1 MTEVQIHA
9 SWKEVLTD
17 VFAQPYFLAIK
28 QQLLLE
34 KQAGKII
41 YPAGKDIFAAFDKT
55 PFDTVKVVILGQDP
69 YHGA

>member
-1 MTEVQIHA
+1 MPEVQIHA
-9 SWKEVLTD
+9 SWKQVLAD

-41 YPAGKDIFAAFDKT
+41 YPVGKDIFAAFDKT
-55 PFDTVKVVILGQDP
+55 PFDRVKVVILGQDP